1 MAVLDFLEITLA
13 KVLLLLVIG
22 GVIYWM
28 IKSSARS
35 NSLKDAPPKNKPP
48 EDMVRC
54 VHCGVNLPRSEAVLS
69 RGEFFCGNEHRQLHQ
84 S

>member
-1 MAVLDFLEITLA
+1 LA
-13 KVLLLLVIG
+13 KLLWLLVVG
-22 GVIYWM
+22 GLIYWA
-28 IKSSARS
+28 IKSSVRS
-35 NSLKDAPPKNKPP
+35 NGRKDVPPQAKPP

-84 S
+84 P